1 MNNNYMKIFFIII
14 IIILVILLARMNLKN
29 KDLQKENEKLHKRQI
44 EMLKTLND
52 VINTNEKLL
61 KSNEKLLKINKEILE
76 DNKNLLK
83 LIKDLEIKKP
93 KSPNRNMISRNVPK
107 NSSRKTYM
115 DYRKI
120 TDTSSKQYELQQN
133 KDCYTTDTGLR
144 KVNEYYCIAVG
155 THYSNNIGDKLIV
168 HMENGES
175 FKAIVADIKDDKH
188 TDKTNRQHKKDG
200 SVIEFVVDTR
210 KLPELVR
217 KMGDISYMN
226 EIFKGEIKA
235 IIKEG

>member
-1 MNNNYMKIFFIII
+1 MSNSRIKIFFIITTGLLL
-14 IIILVILLARMNLKN
+14 ILINLK
-29 KDLQKENEKLHKRQI
+29 DLK
-44 EMLKTLND
+44 
-52 VINTNEKLL
+52 NEKLL
-61 KSNEKLLKINKEILE
+61 NDLMEINEDLLKLNEELLE
-76 DNKNLLK
+76 DNKNLLELNEELLEDNK
-83 LIKDLEIKKP
+83 SLLELIKDLEIKNP

-120 TDTSSKQYELQQN
+120 TDTSSEQYKLQQN
-133 KDCYTTDTGLR
+133 KDCYTTDSGLR
-144 KVNEYYCIAVG
+144 KLNEYYCIAVG
-155 THYSNNIGDKLIV
+155 TYYSENIGDKLIV

-188 TDKTNRQHKKDG
+188 TDETNKQHRKDG

-226 EIFKGEIKA
+226 ETFKGEIKA
-235 IIKEG
+235 IIKEVK

>member
-1 MNNNYMKIFFIII
+1 MSNSRIKIFFIITTGLLL
-14 IIILVILLARMNLKN
+14 ILTIKTNLK
-29 KDLQKENEKLHKRQI
+29 
-44 EMLKTLND
+44 
-52 VINTNEKLL
+52 NEKLL
-61 KSNEKLLKINKEILE
+61 NDLMEINENLLELNEELLE
-76 DNKNLLK
+76 DNKNLLE
-83 LIKDLEIKKP
+83 LIKDLEIKNP
-93 KSPNRNMISRNVPK
+93 KSPSRNMISRNVPK

-120 TDTSSKQYELQQN
+120 TDTSSEQYKLQQN

-155 THYSNNIGDKLIV
+155 TYYSNNIGDKLIV

-188 TDKTNRQHKKDG
+188 TDETNRQHRKDD

-226 EIFKGEIKA
+226 ETFKGEIKA
-235 IIKEG
+235 IIKED

>member
-1 MNNNYMKIFFIII
+1 MNSLKNICLLIII
-14 IIILVILLARMNLKN
+14 ICLLIHSYILSKTSEELKKSHDDILKM
-29 KDLQKENEKLHKRQI
+29 NEKLISDK
-44 EMLKTLND
+44 
-52 VINTNEKLL
+52 
-61 KSNEKLLKINKEILE
+61 
-76 DNKNLLK
+76 KNLMRLV
-83 LIKDLEIKKP
+83 KDLEKDKL
-93 KSPNRNMISRNVPK
+93 KSPSRNMISRNVPE
-107 NSSRKTYM
+107 NNSRKTYM

-120 TDTSSKQYELQQN
+120 TDTSSEQYKLQQN

-155 THYSNNIGDKLIV
+155 THYSNNIGDKLII

-188 TDKTNRQHKKDG
+188 TDETNRQHRKDG
-200 SVIEFVVDTR
+200 SVIEFVVDTK

-226 EIFKGEIKA
+226 ETFKGEIKA
-235 IIKEG
+235 IIKEVK

>member
-1 MNNNYMKIFFIII
+1 MNSRKNIHLLLIII
-14 IIILVILLARMNLKN
+14 YLLIYSYILSK
-29 KDLQKENEKLHKRQI
+29 
-44 EMLKTLND
+44 
-52 VINTNEKLL
+52 TNEELTKNYDDIL
-61 KSNEKLLKINKEILE
+61 KMNEEILKINKELISDKE
-76 DNKNLLK
+76 NLMRLV
-83 LIKDLEIKKP
+83 KDLEKDKLKP
-93 KSPNRNMISRNVPK
+93 TNRNMISRNVPEN
-107 NSSRKTYM
+107 NSKKTYM

-120 TDTSSKQYELQQN
+120 TDTSSEQYKLQQN

-188 TDKTNRQHKKDG
+188 TDKTNRQHRKDG

-226 EIFKGEIKA
+226 ETFKGEIKA
-235 IIKEG
+235 IIKED